1 MLAQF
6 RKLLRDRQRLAM
18 IDGSARRIVLAG
30 IGCPRGDVDQGGDL
44 RVHSH
49 IRHDHSR
56 KGVAYPIRQISVRA
70 TTGLSVTRQNSWGR
84 YADVPPPGMFV
95 SVMAA
100 ACGFGNDADERNI
113 THPLRTLSR
122 KRTIRRA

>member
-1 MLAQF
+1 
-6 RKLLRDRQRLAM
+6 M

-56 KGVAYPIRQISVRA
+56 KGVAYPILQISVRVTTGTVRNAAEQLGTICERA
-70 TTGLSVTRQNSWGR
+70 TTGYVRIGDGCRVWLW
-84 YADVPPPGMFV
+84 
-95 SVMAA
+95 
-100 ACGFGNDADERNI
+100 
-113 THPLRTLSR
+113 
-122 KRTIRRA
+122 RRRG